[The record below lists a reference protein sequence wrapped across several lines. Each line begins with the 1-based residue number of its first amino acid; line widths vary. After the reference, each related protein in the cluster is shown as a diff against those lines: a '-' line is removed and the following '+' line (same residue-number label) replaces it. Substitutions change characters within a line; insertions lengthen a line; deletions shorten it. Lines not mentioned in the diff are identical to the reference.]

1 MKCEA
6 IYKPKNRVNG
16 KPKTDSPYYGHR
28 VLCLYDGGSF
38 GKVYDSETEMLI
50 YAWKDELEILEGSE
64 GNT

>member
-1 MKCEA
+1 MRCEA

-38 GKVYDSETEMLI
+38 GKVVDPKADMI
-50 YAWKDELEILEGSE
+50 FWAWKDELEFEGK
-64 GNT
+64 